1 MNFRFIVPLF
11 GFSFAV
17 SSFPLAAQTGQGVL
31 RDTFCS
37 DQNVVVAGQIF
48 NAARPSGTVVLPG
61 AASNGGDST
70 VLVDLFYTKPV
81 EIDYTIT
88 LCEGDTV
95 YFNGHAYHAFMK
107 SGTEVF
113 PGMPCDSIFR
123 VKVDALPA
131 PFSYVRDTLCPGDFL
146 MINGT
151 IYDKNRRAGY
161 EIIKNGS
168 WLGCDSIVAID
179 LEFRNSWIYAGEDM
193 EIIKGDFA
201 CISPLYGFEPV
212 KVEWMPFAPCADSSC
227 IDSCFRVTDPI
238 VFTLIATDPDGCV
251 LIDDIRV
258 LISKRN
264 RVYAPNVFSPNA
276 YWPDNYFWLST
287 DGAVVNI
294 RRFIVADRWGEILY
308 EATNIQPNNPEY
320 GWDGYF
326 RGKAMMPDTYLFFAE
341 LERYDGTIFQN
352 QGGFSLVR

>member
-1 MNFRFIVPLF
+1 MNFRFIIPLLIIV
-11 GFSFAV
+11 FAV
-17 SSFPLAAQTGQGVL
+17 SLRPAVAQQGHSVL

-37 DQNVVVAGQIF
+37 DQPVVVAGQVF
-48 NAARPSGTVVLPG
+48 NATRPSGTVILPG
-61 AASNGGDST
+61 AAYTGGDST

-113 PGMPCDSIFR
+113 PGMPCDSVFR
-123 VKVDALPA
+123 VKVNALPA
-131 PFSYVRDTLCPGDFL
+131 PFSYVRDTLCPNDFL
-146 MINGT
+146 IINGT
-151 IYDKNRRAGY
+151 VYDKNRRAGY
-161 EIIKNGS
+161 EVITNGS

-179 LEFRNSWIYAGEDM
+179 LEFRNTWIYAGEDM
-193 EIIKGDFA
+193 EVIKGDFA

-294 RRFIVADRWGEILY
+294 KRFIVADRWGEILY
-308 EATNIQPNNPEY
+308 EATNVQPNNPES

-341 LERYDGTIFQN
+341 LERYDGTVFQN